1 MAQRLLLTITALLAI
16 CTMCHAD
23 GHVRGIVTD
32 EKGEAMVS
40 VVIKVYGAGNNKML
54 KYALSGKDGRFDIP
68 VKDEWLPAK
77 LTFSYIGY
85 RLKEVTVSDT
95 RSDNKITMTE
105 EALSLKEVTVKS
117 APISSHGDTLL
128 YNVAAFRS
136 ASDRNIEDVIRKLPG
151 ISVSENGT
159 ISYQGESINKF
170 YIEGLDLLSGRYA
183 LATRNIS
190 PDDIASVSIYENH
203 QPKKF
208 LKT

>member
-151 ISVSENGT
+151 ISVSEKRND
-159 ISYQGESINKF
+159 IV
-170 YIEGLDLLSGRYA
+170 SGRKHQQVLHRGA
-183 LATRNIS
+183 RPAVGTLRPGNQKH
-190 PDDIASVSIYENH
+190 IARRHSIGEH
-203 QPKKF
+203 
-208 LKT
+208 L

>member
-77 LTFSYIGY
+77 LTFSYIGIQTEGSNRKRHTQRQQNNDDRRGTESERGY
-85 RLKEVTVSDT
+85 R
-95 RSDNKITMTE
+95 E
-105 EALSLKEVTVKS
+105 ECADKQ
-117 APISSHGDTLL
+117 P
-128 YNVAAFRS
+128 R
-136 ASDRNIEDVIRKLPG
+136 
-151 ISVSENGT
+151 
-159 ISYQGESINKF
+159 
-170 YIEGLDLLSGRYA
+170 RYA
-183 LATRNIS
+183 I
-190 PDDIASVSIYENH
+190 V
-203 QPKKF
+203 
-208 LKT
+208 